1 MPTDAAGSEGRAAVD
16 AYVRALAEPA
26 RARVAELCA
35 LVREEAPAATERIA
49 YGMPT
54 WHLRENLV
62 HVAGFGGH
70 VGVYPGPA
78 AIVAF
83 TDALAGFPTSK
94 GAIRLPHDRPLPLA
108 LVRELVRWRLARVVA
123 AT

>member
-1 MPTDAAGSEGRAAVD
+1 MGVIDGYVAG
-16 AYVRALAEPA
+16 LAEPA

-35 LVREEAPAATERIA
+35 IVREEAPGATERIA

-62 HVAGFGGH
+62 HVAGFAGH

-78 AIVAF
+78 AIEAF
-83 TDALAGFPTSK
+83 AEALAGFPTSK
-94 GAIRLPHDRPLPLA
+94 GAIRLPHDRPLPRE
-108 LVRELVRWRLARVVA
+108 LVRAIVRWRLARVVA